1 MITRTRIAV
10 SLPPAL
16 VEAVNVLATAEG
28 VTRSEYIRR
37 LLIEHVNAK
46 AKDYQPTTGVD
57 VILRAHH
64 Q

>member
-1 MITRTRIAV
+1 
-10 SLPPAL
+10 